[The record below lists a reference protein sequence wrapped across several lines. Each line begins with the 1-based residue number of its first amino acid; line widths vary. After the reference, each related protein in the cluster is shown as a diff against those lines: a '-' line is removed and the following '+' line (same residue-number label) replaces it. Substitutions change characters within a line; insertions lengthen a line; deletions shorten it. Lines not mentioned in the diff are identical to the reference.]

1 MNQSNSKVKFSINM
15 QITLTCL
22 GLIVLVVATCI
33 LVNSTFLEDYYVQN
47 KVGVLRKAYKTV
59 NSLINEE
66 SDTEEVSLTVQR
78 ISDTYNISMV
88 VVDESMGTVITSV
101 NDPDFLQRQLIS
113 NLFGNPGMV
122 GDDRLIEENDRYVIQ
137 IKTDVVTEDQYVE
150 MWGLMDNGSLFIM
163 RSAMESIADSVAI
176 SNRFLI
182 YIGIAAGL
190 VSILIGIWA
199 SRLISKPVRSLTVI
213 SERMKQLDFDAKY
226 EGSSH
231 NEIGVLGQNINE
243 LSETLETTIS
253 ELKTAN
259 NELERD
265 IANKTRID
273 DMRKEFL
280 SNVSHELKTP
290 IALIQGYAEGLKD
303 CVNDDP
309 ESRDYYCDV
318 IVDEAGKMNNIVQKL
333 LTLNQ
338 LEFGQDTINMERFDV
353 VEVIRGYLASADI
366 LIRQHEAHVHMDDY
380 KPVEVWGDVFMAE
393 EVFNNYFTNALN
405 HLDGERKIDINIR
418 RLGEKVRISVF
429 NTGAPIPEDAINHI
443 WEKFYKV
450 DKART
455 REYGGSGVG
464 LSIVRAIQD
473 SINQTYG
480 VINYNNG
487 VEFYFELDAR

>member
-1 MNQSNSKVKFSINM
+1 M

-22 GLIVLVVATCI
+22 GLIILVVATCI

-47 KVGVLRKAYKTV
+47 KVDVLKRAYQT
-59 NSLINEE
+59 INTILNDGTAD
-66 SDTEEVSLTVQR
+66 SDELSLTVQR
-78 ISDTYNISMV
+78 ISDTYNINMV
-88 VVDESMGTVITSV
+88 VVDESMGTVVSSV
-101 NDPDFLQRQLIS
+101 NDIDFLQRQLFS
-113 NLFGNPGMV
+113 NMFGKPGMKD
-122 GDDRLIEENDRYVIQ
+122 DDRLIEDNDRYDLQ
-137 IKTDVVTEDQYVE
+137 IRTDVVTGDQYIE

-163 RSAMESIADSVAI
+163 RSAMDSIEDSVAI

-182 YIGIAAGL
+182 YIGIGAGL
-190 VSILIGIWA
+190 ISILIGIWA
-199 SRLISKPVRSLTVI
+199 SRLISKPIQSLTVI
-213 SERMKQLDFDAKY
+213 SERMKRLDFDAKY
-226 EGSSH
+226 EGTSH

-265 IANKTRID
+265 IANKTRTD

-309 ESRDYYCDV
+309 EDREYYCDV
-318 IVDEAGKMNNIVQKL
+318 ITDEAAKMNSIVQKL

-338 LEFGQDTINMERFDV
+338 LEFGQDTVSMERFDI
-353 VEVIRGYLASADI
+353 VEVIKGYLTSARI
-366 LIRQHEAHVHMDDY
+366 LISQHEANVHMEDY
-380 KPVEVWGDVFMAE
+380 KPVEVWGDVFKAE

-405 HLDGERKIDINIR
+405 HLGGERKIDINIR
-418 RLGEKVRISVF
+418 RFDDKVRISVF
-429 NTGAPIPEDAINHI
+429 NTGDPIPEDAIDHI

-473 SINQTYG
+473 SLNQAYG

>member
-1 MNQSNSKVKFSINM
+1 M

-22 GLIVLVVATCI
+22 GLIILVVATCI

-47 KVGVLRKAYKTV
+47 KVDVLKRAYQT
-59 NSLINEE
+59 INTILNDGTAD
-66 SDTEEVSLTVQR
+66 SDELSLTVQR
-78 ISDTYNISMV
+78 ISDTYNINMV
-88 VVDESMGTVITSV
+88 VVDESMGTVVSSV
-101 NDPDFLQRQLIS
+101 NDIDFLQRQLFS
-113 NLFGNPGMV
+113 NMFGKPGMKD
-122 GDDRLIEENDRYVIQ
+122 DDRLIEDNDRYDLQ
-137 IKTDVVTEDQYVE
+137 IRTDVVTGDQYIE

-163 RSAMESIADSVAI
+163 RSAMDSIEDSVAI
-176 SNRFLI
+176 SNRFFI
-182 YIGIAAGL
+182 YIGIGAGL

-199 SRLISKPVRSLTVI
+199 SRLISKPIQSLTVI
-213 SERMKQLDFDAKY
+213 SERMKRLDFDAKY
-226 EGSSH
+226 EGTSH

-265 IANKTRID
+265 IANKTRTD

-309 ESRDYYCDV
+309 EDREYYCDV
-318 IVDEAGKMNNIVQKL
+318 ITDEAAKMNSIVQKL

-338 LEFGQDTINMERFDV
+338 LEFGQDTVSMERFDI
-353 VEVIRGYLASADI
+353 VEVIKGYLTSARI
-366 LIRQHEAHVHMDDY
+366 LISQHEANVHMEDY
-380 KPVEVWGDVFMAE
+380 KPVEVWGDVFKAE

-405 HLDGERKIDINIR
+405 HLGGERKIDINIR
-418 RLGEKVRISVF
+418 RFDDKVRISVF
-429 NTGAPIPEDAINHI
+429 NTGDPIPEDAIDHI

-473 SINQTYG
+473 SLNQAYG

-487 VEFYFELDAR
+487 VEFYFELDGKTENI